1 MKAVVQERF
10 GTPDTLRL
18 ADVDPPRPGPG
29 EVLVRVRAA
38 AVNPYD
44 WHVLRGDPR
53 IARLSPMVG
62 LTRPAARIA
71 GVDAAG
77 QVEAV
82 GPDVHGLAVGD
93 EVLGFVRGAFA
104 EYAVAPAGAVVPR
117 PAALSAEEAAA
128 LPMAGTTALR
138 GVLDVGA
145 VRRGT
150 RLLVIGAGGG
160 IGTFAV
166 QIATALGAEVTG
178 VCSTAKLG
186 LVRSLGA
193 QHVVDHTVEDVTE
206 RPERYDV
213 VLDNVG
219 HLPLR
224 RIRRVLTPD
233 GTLVLNG
240 GGSPGHVFGA
250 VGTLVRAMLLDRVVR
265 QRLLQLPTRTDR
277 AELLALTDLV
287 ADGRVRPVV
296 DRTYTLPEVAEAL
309 RRVEAGHTR
318 GKLVVT
324 IG

>member
-1 MKAVVQERF
+1 
-10 GTPDTLRL
+10 
-18 ADVDPPRPGPG
+18 
-29 EVLVRVRAA
+29 VLLRVRAA

-53 IARLSPMVG
+53 IARLSPMIG

-82 GPDVHGLAVGD
+82 GPDVHGQAVGD

-104 EYAVAPAGAVVPR
+104 EYAVAAAGMVVPK
-117 PAALSAEEAAA
+117 PPSLSAEEAAA

-138 GVLDVGA
+138 GVRDVGA
-145 VRRGT
+145 VRSGT

-166 QIATALGAEVTG
+166 QIAAALGAEVTG
-178 VCSTAKLG
+178 VCSTSKLD

-219 HLPLR
+219 HHPLR

-240 GGSPGHVFGA
+240 GGSPGRVFGA
-250 VGTLVRAMLLDRVVR
+250 VGTLVRATLLDRVVR
-265 QRLLQLPTRTDR
+265 QRLLPLPTRTDR

-287 ADGRVRPVV
+287 TAGRLRPVV
-296 DRTYTLPEVAEAL
+296 DRTYALPDVAEAL
-309 RRVEAGHTR
+309 RRVEAGHAR